1 MDGKVASIIGRRP
14 LWRAKNADRRRRT
27 ISRMPFP
34 CPAGPG
40 PETWLEPCARRACA
54 AALYLLIA
62 TASLAPLLAL
72 AQEAPATPVGLQRAV
87 TFTEYSP
94 LSANLEIV
102 RRLYSP
108 LVAAEIRKSAA
119 RAPKPLPEQSVDL
132 AQERFAVYVP
142 ARRPPDGYSLLVF
155 VPPWQEAGLPRVW
168 AEVLDRYGV
177 IFVSAARSGN
187 DEHVFRRRAPLALL
201 AAHNILQRY
210 GVNRDHVYI
219 SGFSGGSRVALRLAL
234 GYPDLF
240 RGALLNAGSDPLDL
254 GPLII
259 PPKEL
264 FARFQET
271 TRIVY
276 VTGERDAENLSLDGG
291 SRQSMRHWCVFNVD
305 TELVPRV
312 GHSLAT
318 AAALSDALRLLLGPP
333 TTTAGRLPA
342 CRAEIAHGLDAQ
354 LDKVQSLTAAGER
367 SAARK
372 LLLDIDRRFGGL
384 AAPRSLEL
392 RAALD

>member
-1 MDGKVASIIGRRP
+1 MAFF
-14 LWRAKNADRRRRT
+14 
-27 ISRMPFP
+27 FP
-34 CPAGPG
+34 AVSA
-40 PETWLEPCARRACA
+40 TWLEPCARGACA
-54 AALYLLIA
+54 AALCLLTA
-62 TASLAPLLAL
+62 AAPLASLPTL
-72 AQEAPATPVGLQRAV
+72 AQEAPGTPLGLQRAV
-87 TFTEYSP
+87 TFTEYTP

-108 LVAAEIRKSAA
+108 FQAAEIRKLAA
-119 RAPKPLPEQSVDL
+119 RAPKSLPDQSVDL

-142 ARRPPDGYSLLVF
+142 AHRPADGYALLVF
-155 VPPWQEAGLPRVW
+155 VPPWQEAEVPRVW

-187 DEHVFRRRAPLALL
+187 DENVFRRRVPLALL
-201 AAHNILQRY
+201 SAYNILQRY
-210 GVNRDHVYI
+210 AVNRDHVYI

-254 GPLII
+254 GPLIL

-291 SRQSMRHWCVFNVD
+291 SRQSMRNWCVFNVD
-305 TELVPRV
+305 TELVPRI

-318 AAALSDALRLLLGPP
+318 AAAVSQALRLLLGLS
-333 TTTAGRLPA
+333 TTAAGQLPA
-342 CRAEIAHGLDAQ
+342 CRAEIERRLDAQ
-354 LDKVQSLTAAGER
+354 LDRVQSLAATGER
-367 SAARK
+367 SAAHR

-384 AAPRSLEL
+384 ATPRSLEL
-392 RAALD
+392 LAALD